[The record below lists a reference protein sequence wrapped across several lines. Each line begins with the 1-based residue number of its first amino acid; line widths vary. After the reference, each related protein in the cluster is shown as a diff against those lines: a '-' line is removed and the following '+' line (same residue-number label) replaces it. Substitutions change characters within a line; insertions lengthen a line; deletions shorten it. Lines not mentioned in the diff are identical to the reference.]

1 MYTIYENKAFCG
13 HAILFIYQ
21 FMLKNTYLK
30 KYKDEIWGHVI
41 RQKNYSYT
49 KKLVLTSYK
58 AKFLKNRSWVKTKF
72 VYYRPFF
79 LKLLKSTLLA
89 FRLFEK
95 TYRFIVRIHSVRQI
109 ILFWIKAP
117 YLLDFIWFK
126 KKTYRKLK
134 ILNLKNFN
142 LYTKKLLTLSL
153 KVTKR
158 KLFSFISSKNCARF
172 SYPSI
177 ALTYLKFGLF
187 WRKSRIEYIFRRRLR
202 IKKRTVFFYETHIA
216 SPSKKKPQTSI
227 YGLRKQYY
235 KQYSIFYGFFKPL
248 NLFKVYNYIRNIT
261 KNNFSLLF
269 ALLESRLINLL
280 YRVNFLPNLYFSRQ
294 FVLHK
299 NVFVNNRLT
308 SDLNYVP
315 RLNEIV
321 SFNKNFFKL
330 FYFNL
335 YRLLKRKG
343 VYLNA
348 PTYYE
353 VDYKLFLISLIKKPA
368 FEELTQSLSFNR
380 YSKFLSFSRI

>member
-1 MYTIYENKAFCG
+1 M
-13 HAILFIYQ
+13 
-21 FMLKNTYLK
+21 
-30 KYKDEIWGHVI
+30 
-41 RQKNYSYT
+41 
-49 KKLVLTSYK
+49 
-58 AKFLKNRSWVKTKF
+58 
-72 VYYRPFF
+72 
-79 LKLLKSTLLA
+79 
-89 FRLFEK
+89 
-95 TYRFIVRIHSVRQI
+95 
-109 ILFWIKAP
+109 
-117 YLLDFIWFK
+117 
-126 KKTYRKLK
+126 
-134 ILNLKNFN
+134 
-142 LYTKKLLTLSL
+142 
-153 KVTKR
+153 
-158 KLFSFISSKNCARF
+158 
-172 SYPSI
+172 
-177 ALTYLKFGLF
+177 
-187 WRKSRIEYIFRRRLR
+187 
-202 IKKRTVFFYETHIA
+202 
-216 SPSKKKPQTSI
+216 
-227 YGLRKQYY
+227 
-235 KQYSIFYGFFKPL
+235 
-248 NLFKVYNYIRNIT
+248 YNYIRNIT